1 MCPSWIRFEVF
12 RGQGIYP
19 YSLASAGAITG
30 ENMEVYG
37 IESLEAAADGVISDD
52 EKQPGHIVS
61 NALAGQGDPN
71 AIVLGSGTSISGDV
85 KARGSID
92 VGGATVQGK
101 VLPNAAQQ
109 NLPDVT
115 VEAFDPAGKTGVYTW
130 TGAAGPDGGPPQL
143 VGRARYSGDLTIDD
157 LDMAEGLLYVD
168 GDVTVTGTVKGKGA
182 IVATG
187 KITVTGSMETE
198 ADHAALVAKDDI
210 TIHGD
215 GPNSS
220 RFQGLVYSEGS
231 IDIARTTIMGAAV
244 SKDTAGT
251 TKLEDVV
258 AVAVPELTR
267 MDLEIHATLEKAKES
282 AGQAMKT
289 SIGGGEP
296 DPIGIRAP
304 DGSFTELAP
313 NPDTAGL
320 KELGA
325 QLGDLPSEPRAWD
338 LVVEEKSGVLNPN
351 PSGAIGGI
359 DFNDAFG
366 EFLSYVDEHRNH
378 NVQIIDVF
386 QLDLNTLISL
396 EVELEMMYHTTVM
409 TK

>member
-1 MCPSWIRFEVF
+1 M
-12 RGQGIYP
+12 
-19 YSLASAGAITG
+19 G

-61 NALAGQGDPN
+61 NATTGQSDPN

-92 VGGATVQGK
+92 VGGAVVQGK

-109 NLPDVT
+109 NLPDVS
-115 VEAFDPAGKTGVYTW
+115 VEAFDPAGKTGEYPW
-130 TGAAGPDGGPPQL
+130 TGAPGPDGGPPQL

-187 KITVTGSMETE
+187 KITVTGSMDAES
-198 ADHAALVAKDDI
+198 DHAALVAKGDI
-210 TIHGD
+210 KIHGD

-220 RFQGLVYSEGS
+220 KFQGLVYSEGS
-231 IDIARTTIMGAAV
+231 IDIARTKIMGAAV

-267 MDLEIHATLEKAKES
+267 VRH
-282 AGQAMKT
+282 
-289 SIGGGEP
+289 P
-296 DPIGIRAP
+296 
-304 DGSFTELAP
+304 
-313 NPDTAGL
+313 
-320 KELGA
+320 
-325 QLGDLPSEPRAWD
+325 
-338 LVVEEKSGVLNPN
+338 
-351 PSGAIGGI
+351 
-359 DFNDAFG
+359 
-366 EFLSYVDEHRNH
+366 
-378 NVQIIDVF
+378 
-386 QLDLNTLISL
+386 
-396 EVELEMMYHTTVM
+396 
-409 TK
+409 